1 MCNVREVVVVV
12 LVVVVSFPEAVAD
25 CSSGCSHCGAASRG
39 SGGCSSG
46 CSHCGVTSGGSGGC
60 S

>member
-1 MCNVREVVVVV
+1 MKKCNVREVTVVVV
-12 LVVVVSFPEAVAD
+12 VPFSGAVAD
-25 CSSGCSHCGAASRG
+25 CCGGCSHCGAASRG

-46 CSHCGVTSGGSGGC
+46 CSSCSTTTRGS

>member
-1 MCNVREVVVVV
+1 MKKCNVREVAVVVV
-12 LVVVVSFPEAVAD
+12 VIVVSFSGAVAD
-25 CSSGCSHCGAASRG
+25 CGGGCSHCGAASRG

-46 CSHCGVTSGGSGGC
+46 CSSCSSTTRGS